1 MSQGKVLFFVIC
13 YQLPLRQSV
22 SHSFVFSTGM
32 DPLARRDLWKVIS
45 RMVQGSGMADSE
57 KTSVILTTHSMEE
70 CEALCQRIGIMAG
83 GKLKCLGSAQV
94 RCHNE
99 DVLISMWL

>member
-1 MSQGKVLFFVIC
+1 MVSIKYLQNSQ
-13 YQLPLRQSV
+13 QSI
-22 SHSFVFSTGM
+22 SHSSEFSTGM

-45 RMVQGSGMADSE
+45 RMVQGSSDMADSE
-57 KTSVILTTHSMEE
+57 KTAVILTTHTMEE

-94 RCHNE
+94 RYHME
-99 DVLISMWL
+99 EF